1 MYSKEEIKNA
11 IRKAQVSNEQEVE
24 DIIERVQIEVQQD
37 IEEKKRR
44 ARIRYLIYS
53 IILIVILTLS
63 GVLTDLI
70 SLLSLF

>member
-1 MYSKEEIKNA
+1 MFSKEEIKNA
-11 IRKAQVSNEQEVE
+11 IRKSQVSNEQEVE
-24 DIIERVQIEVQQD
+24 DIIERVQIEVQED

-44 ARIRYLIYS
+44 ARLRYLIYS
-53 IILIVILTLS
+53 IILAAILILS